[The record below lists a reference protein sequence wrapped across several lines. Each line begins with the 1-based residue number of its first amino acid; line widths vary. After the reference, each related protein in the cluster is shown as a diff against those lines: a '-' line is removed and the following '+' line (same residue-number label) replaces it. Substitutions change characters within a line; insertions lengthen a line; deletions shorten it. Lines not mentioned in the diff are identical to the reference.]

1 MKFTNALISIG
12 LLTAC
17 AAQAQ
22 TGSGFDGIWVGT
34 ETVTPRSISWDPK
47 TPKPP
52 SHSAKVT
59 IAVAQGGT
67 MVGVIGGIC
76 SGRFAH
82 VWRDGNTVKFD
93 AHNCKL
99 SVSLSPDGKTLIEN
113 GSAARATGYWSG
125 SGAPSGYVNYQI
137 SGTFHRQ

>member
-1 MKFTNALISIG
+1 
-12 LLTAC
+12 
-17 AAQAQ
+17 
-22 TGSGFDGIWVGT
+22 
-34 ETVTPRSISWDPK
+34 
-47 TPKPP
+47 
-52 SHSAKVT
+52 
-59 IAVAQGGT
+59 
-67 MVGVIGGIC
+67 MVGVIGRVC
-76 SGRFAH
+76 PGRFEH

-125 SGAPSGYVNYQI
+125 SGAPSGYENYQI